1 MYSEI
6 NGSFMKSKLL
16 LATGTAG
23 DRAAATH
30 KVDSYNSVTYTD
42 MLSDKLSLEIGE
54 VDFQPE
60 YLNLDLFP
68 VASDMSSIPGVN
80 FYQYDFTH
88 VQNDENELNFS
99 WSKFGK
105 NPTQAQAWFN
115 TILADMFGTGDGMM
129 PSLEEV
135 IGQPLKT
142 VMMFMSNS
150 TTKPRMK
157 EIAGLMEGFL
167 SKQGWRIF
175 ICTGEFTT
183 GDKSEGKA
191 RKAIKANAKEGYRT
205 LILSA
210 GHIGS
215 RSFSIPSINCVILAY
230 DNGSAAAT
238 GQKMSRTLTRDDAEK
253 VSNVVT
259 ISIDPS
265 RDDTPI
271 SGVVLETAM
280 KRNDE
285 HPGET
290 MVDSA
295 KHVLRSLNTF
305 NINKETG
312 QVAVDIDEYT
322 AKILS
327 SRSLSRTIAQV
338 SDVFGIMDD
347 AELIQSL
354 MALQGVTL
362 SLGKAEKVAAKG
374 KTFLQ
379 AEKDNKRTPKPTDS
393 AEKALFDIVKQL
405 KLAIQMLSENA
416 HHVAAMAGTETV
428 TEGLNAMLNNSDI
441 ANDFN
446 VEFGIPVE
454 ILQVLVD
461 NNYIPV
467 KLLDLTVYNYARE
480 EADKTSDFWASAA

>member
-1 MYSEI
+1 
-6 NGSFMKSKLL
+6 MKSKLL

-23 DRAAATH
+23 DRAAASH
-30 KVDSYNSVTYTD
+30 KIDSYSSVTYTD
-42 MLSDKLSLEIGE
+42 MLSDKLSQEIGE

-68 VASDMSSIPGVN
+68 VAPDMSSIPGVN

-99 WSKFGK
+99 WTKFGK

-115 TILADMFGTGDGMM
+115 TMLGDMFGTGAGMI

-135 IGQPLKT
+135 IGQPLKS
-142 VMMFMSNS
+142 VMMFMPNS
-150 TTKPRMK
+150 TKKQSMDD
-157 EIAGLMEGFL
+157 IAGLLDGFL
-167 SKQGWRIF
+167 GKQGWRIF
-175 ICTGEFTT
+175 VCTGNHTN
-183 GDKSEGKA
+183 GDKAEQKA
-191 RKAIKANAKEGYRT
+191 RKAIKANSRDGYRT

-253 VSNVVT
+253 VGNVVT
-259 ISIDPS
+259 ISVDPS
-265 RDDTPI
+265 REETPI
-271 SGVVLETAM
+271 AGVVLETAI

-285 HPGET
+285 FEGES
-290 MVDSA
+290 MVDSV

-305 NINKETG
+305 FINQDKGKVE
-312 QVAVDIDEYT
+312 VDIDEYT
-322 AKILS
+322 AQILQ
-327 SRSLSRTIAQV
+327 SRSLSRTISQV
-338 SDVFGIMDD
+338 CDVFGIMDD

-354 MALQGVTL
+354 LALQGVTL

-379 AEKDNKRTPKPTDS
+379 AENDNKRTPKPTDK
-393 AEKALFDIVKQL
+393 AEKALFDLVKQI
-405 KLAIQMLSENA
+405 KLAIRMLSENA

-428 TEGLNAMLNNSDI
+428 TEGLTIMLDD
-441 ANDFN
+441 NDKADDFQS
-446 VEFGIPVE
+446 EFGIPVE

-461 NNYIPV
+461 NQYIPV
-467 KLLDLTVYNYARE
+467 KLLDLTVNAYAAE
-480 EADKTSDFWASAA
+480 QQAEANDFWSEAA